1 MEETRTWL
9 RPTLWALL
17 IVSLAANGITSILGV
32 NLFIA
37 AGFGLAA
44 LACAA
49 VLAVQHYR
57 YR

>member
-17 IVSLAANGITSILGV
+17 IVSLAANGITSSIGV
-32 NLFIA
+32 NTFIA
-37 AGFGLAA
+37 AAFGLAT

-49 VLAVQHYR
+49 ALAVQHYR
-57 YR
+57 SR